1 MARGE
6 RTDTLVVLTKCDL
19 GIEDSQQGGRG
30 KVPSALC
37 TSSHTGTGIELLRA
51 EIRRRLA
58 VAPGDVS
65 CAVASTAAR
74 CRESLQ
80 ATVSALSRAVTEMR
94 SEANQ
99 EIVAAEMRI
108 ALDELGRVVGAI
120 YTDDILE
127 RIFDRF
133 CIGK

>member
-1 MARGE
+1 
-6 RTDTLVVLTKCDL
+6 
-19 GIEDSQQGGRG
+19 
-30 KVPSALC
+30 
-37 TSSHTGTGIELLRA
+37 
-51 EIRRRLA
+51 
-58 VAPGDVS
+58 
-65 CAVASTAAR
+65 
-74 CRESLQ
+74 
-80 ATVSALSRAVTEMR
+80 MR
-94 SEANQ
+94 SEASQ